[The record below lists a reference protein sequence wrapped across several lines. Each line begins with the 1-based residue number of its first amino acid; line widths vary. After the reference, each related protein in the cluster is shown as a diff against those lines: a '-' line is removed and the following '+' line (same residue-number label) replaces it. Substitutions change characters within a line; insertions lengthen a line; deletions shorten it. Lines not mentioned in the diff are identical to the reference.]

1 MLSLDRSAFASS
13 LALSVAALALAS
25 SATAQDTAPA
35 AVDAPAKATAPAEA
49 KFEYVAIRTS
59 KGDIVLELDAAKA
72 PLSVENFVAY
82 AKEGFYDNTVYHR
95 VIPNFMVQGG
105 GFATDGKQK
114 PTKAGIKNEW
124 RNGLSNKRGTIAMAR
139 LGGRPDSATGQFFIN
154 LKDNG
159 FLDQPR
165 DGAGYAVFGEVI
177 AGMDVV
183 DAIAAAPTTQKN
195 GMADWPVEDVVM
207 KKVEV
212 IAKDAAMKA
221 KEEAAKKAP
230 AAPAAPAAPKGG

>member
-13 LALSVAALALAS
+13 LALSVAALAFAS

-72 PLSVENFVAY
+72 PLSVENFLAY

-114 PTKAGIKNEW
+114 PTKAGVKNEW
-124 RNGLSNKRGTIAMAR
+124 RNGLSNTRGTIAMAR
-139 LGGRPDSATGQFFIN
+139 LGNRPDSATAQFFIN

-165 DGAGYAVFGEVI
+165 DGAGYAVFGQVI

-195 GMADWPVEDVVM
+195 GMNDWPVEDVVM

-212 IAKDAAMKA
+212 ISKDSAMKA